1 MKFIKVIVLTLSLF
15 IVSNSTLCYGAIYDK
30 DEYNEICKVLQ
41 ENNIVPAYR
50 RYAES
55 VRRYRKR
62 CRVSDE
68 PLHLSDQSGG
78 RVLQNLRQQQH
89 GWHLLLREVI

>member
-41 ENNIVPAYR
+41 ENNIVDEIHKQERMYKR
-50 RYAES
+50 GYES
-55 VRRYRKR
+55 Y
-62 CRVSDE
+62 
-68 PLHLSDQSGG
+68 
-78 RVLQNLRQQQH
+78 
-89 GWHLLLREVI
+89 WHNR